1 MVTVMYMYHLKPWLL
16 FMLPN
21 KLKMNSNMLCNYLSI
36 VKRMFF
42 FLRYS
47 LSIKVR
53 GDVFF
58 LRYSLSIKVRG
69 DVFFL
74 KILP

>member
-36 VKRMFF
+36 VKRSGWM
-42 FLRYS
+42 
-47 LSIKVR
+47 
-53 GDVFF
+53 VFF
-58 LRYSLSIKVRG
+58 LRYPLSIKVRG